1 MARNSKEEIEFEMP
15 NPDEESA
22 PYIPTEL
29 TSEEKERFAK
39 SDKDGLPFRF
49 PQIWAV
55 AARCLTNNEDFLC
68 PDTLKEMHYMIQDW
82 PIENTY
88 DSDGAKYEDG
98 TTIPDQNKPI

>member
-1 MARNSKEEIEFEMP
+1 MARNPKKEIEFEMP

-55 AARCLTNNEDFLC
+55 AARC
-68 PDTLKEMHYMIQDW
+68 
-82 PIENTY
+82 
-88 DSDGAKYEDG
+88 
-98 TTIPDQNKPI
+98 

>member
-1 MARNSKEEIEFEMP
+1 MLVVARNPQENIEFEMP

-29 TSEEKERFAK
+29 TPEEKERFAK

-55 AARCLTNNEDFLC
+55 AARCEANDEDFLC
-68 PDTLKEMHYMIQDW
+68 PDTLKEMHYMI
-82 PIENTY
+82 
-88 DSDGAKYEDG
+88 
-98 TTIPDQNKPI
+98 